1 MNYRKKQKQRQTIG
15 IVVVSVTMVIAIAII
30 ITALVINPF
39 KTNNTVDQSFRST
52 YQALQTNPPSPTP
65 APVTPSPTSTVTPV
79 PQTET
84 TEPTQIL
91 LSVTPTTVKAT
102 MSKEQKATLNAFIQA
117 QQSTSQVSQLTMTPT
132 AAGTLSKQQAFAVT
146 LTAISKMGVS
156 GNNPDTEP
164 TVVIKTT
171 QLARYGSEVKS
182 APRVVGDSQE
192 NIYTFYLD
200 GKEQK
205 EGDIFL
211 QVFGFAALDKM
222 KNPMN
227 LTTEGQFPE
236 TITAKSWMLLKRP
249 GTDFFNMYYAGYPV
263 YGGSTGAVFQKNFS
277 DGSWYGRK
285 NMVSTDQLDI
295 DWMPAYDPK
304 GFTHLY
310 TFFNTPK
317 IDGFPLDSSFKIP
330 VGAGYSE
337 KTHFIID
344 KDNGYHIFLFSNS
357 LIELYSPVAATAA
370 TRKWT
375 VQNFND
381 ILNYD
386 AYLGDRGDLVLV
398 YQNKSTL
405 NLLTWDHTQKAWG
418 GTPVPLNNFNGNI
431 VDWRLTLDPHE
442 ANPIVVIYN
451 KKSFFNLV
459 KIQKGV
465 LWTMDSNQYSLKD
478 IKFDDTLWN
487 ATQDNKDQVYFAFVE
502 DEGYQSY
509 VDLGGIKF
517 GGVN

>member
-1 MNYRKKQKQRQTIG
+1 M
-15 IVVVSVTMVIAIAII
+15 
-30 ITALVINPF
+30 F
-39 KTNNTVDQSFRST
+39 
-52 YQALQTNPPSPTP
+52 
-65 APVTPSPTSTVTPV
+65 
-79 PQTET
+79 
-84 TEPTQIL
+84 
-91 LSVTPTTVKAT
+91 
-102 MSKEQKATLNAFIQA
+102 LNHA
-117 QQSTSQVSQLTMTPT
+117 
-132 AAGTLSKQQAFAVT
+132 
-146 LTAISKMGVS
+146 
-156 GNNPDTEP
+156 
-164 TVVIKTT
+164 
-171 QLARYGSEVKS
+171 
-182 APRVVGDSQE
+182 
-192 NIYTFYLD
+192 
-200 GKEQK
+200 
-205 EGDIFL
+205 
-211 QVFGFAALDKM
+211 
-222 KNPMN
+222 
-227 LTTEGQFPE
+227 
-236 TITAKSWMLLKRP
+236 
-249 GTDFFNMYYAGYPV
+249 
-263 YGGSTGAVFQKNFS
+263 
-277 DGSWYGRK
+277 
-285 NMVSTDQLDI
+285 
-295 DWMPAYDPK
+295 
-304 GFTHLY
+304 
-310 TFFNTPK
+310 
-317 IDGFPLDSSFKIP
+317 
-330 VGAGYSE
+330 
-337 KTHFIID
+337 
-344 KDNGYHIFLFSNS
+344 SNS